1 MKKTYELE
9 EWFKIYRKIVK
20 ELEIDEKKDYEAR
33 DLIIELAKGKLLDL
47 KALKRKISG
56 KSVAVIGYAIKKDEF
71 KKIKEDIVITAG
83 KSLAK
88 VKEISRAYVPD
99 IHVTDLEEEEL
110 IVELEKKGCL
120 IVVHA
125 HGDNMERIKRIV
137 PKLSKFVATTQV
149 IPKEKVYNF
158 GGFTDGDR
166 AAIIAKKMGA
176 KMIKLYGFDFESAN
190 STLKRKKLKWARKIL
205 EKEKI
210 VT

>member
-176 KMIKLYGFDFESAN
+176 KMIKLYGFDFGNAN